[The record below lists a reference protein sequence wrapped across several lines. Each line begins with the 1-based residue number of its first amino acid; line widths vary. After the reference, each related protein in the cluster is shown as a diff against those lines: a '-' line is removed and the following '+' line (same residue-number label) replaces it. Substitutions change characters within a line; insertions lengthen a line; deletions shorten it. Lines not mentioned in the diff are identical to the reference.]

1 MWYNESKRISISF
14 LLLLPRVLP
23 PPGAL
28 CLWEDKMKNVRKR
41 FTIPADQLQ
50 LAEEYA
56 KATNRTL
63 AELIVEALFQAR
75 HRHVRKDEKRLQNRL
90 EDRFPSLRRKSNS

>member
-1 MWYNESKRISISF
+1 
-14 LLLLPRVLP
+14 
-23 PPGAL
+23 
-28 CLWEDKMKNVRKR
+28 MKNVRKR
-41 FTIPADQLQ
+41 FTIPEDQLQ

-75 HRHVRKDEKRLQNRL
+75 HRHVRKDEKRLQNKV
-90 EDRFPSLRRKSNS
+90 EDRLSVLEGKIEGRYVATSIKTDPEGVRD